1 MGPLIDL
8 INDIM
13 RSLAVNSAADRLS
26 SPQDLLDDPAELP
39 GHGPGP
45 HHTGGLVDVVHGDVA
60 AVLDVLHLLP
70 VPGRLLQ
77 GLDDQGGSGGH
88 HGDGGLEQIT
98 ELGFLSRRLPVIST
112 CLF

>member
-1 MGPLIDL
+1 MRSLIDL
-8 INDIM
+8 VNDIM
-13 RSLAVNSAADRLS
+13 GRLAVNSAADRLGG
-26 SPQDLLDDPAELP
+26 PQDLLADSAEVP

-60 AVLDVLHLLP
+60 AVFDVLNLLP